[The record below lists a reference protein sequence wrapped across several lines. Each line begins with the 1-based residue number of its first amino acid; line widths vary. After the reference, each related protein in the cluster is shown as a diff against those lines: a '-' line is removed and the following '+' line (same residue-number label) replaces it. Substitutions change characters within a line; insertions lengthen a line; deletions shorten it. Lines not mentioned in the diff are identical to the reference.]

1 MNTSTLWRQVDKT
14 SGYLV
19 RYYLDQQTLTGKIS
33 HEKLNDYEHPSIH
46 NNTDCCWKIHKS
58 NPTITPSIHCY
69 IAHGIQI
76 LLHCFYCHLS
86 GIEDQNHLT
95 LGKPQLQGHGLQTWP
110 ILTVVIPLLTCI
122 FVIIRV
128 SNLVEV
134 PFLWVVWLLCNF
146 NMAQRTM
153 ILWLYVERRY
163 GLVYHH
169 TPLSF
174 NHEMTLQYHCSHI

>member
-1 MNTSTLWRQVDKT
+1 MIHLSFIVNWVLWSILQFGSLLSRSTDADKT
-14 SGYLV
+14 S
-19 RYYLDQQTLTGKIS
+19 
-33 HEKLNDYEHPSIH
+33 HETYNDYEHPSIH

-76 LLHCFYCHLS
+76 LLHCFDCHLS
-86 GIEDQNHLT
+86 GIEDLNHLT
-95 LGKPQLQGHGLQTWP
+95 LGKPQLQSRGWP
-110 ILTVVIPLLTCI
+110 ILTVVIPLSTCT

-134 PFLWVVWLLCNF
+134 PFLWIVWILCNY
-146 NMAQRTM
+146 NKAQRTM
-153 ILWLYVERRY
+153 IFWLCVERHY

-169 TPLSF
+169 TPL
-174 NHEMTLQYHCSHI
+174 LQSWNDTSIPL

>member
-1 MNTSTLWRQVDKT
+1 MIMNIHQYTTILTVVGRYTSPIRPLRHLFIAT
-14 SGYLV
+14 SHMGFK
-19 RYYLDQQTLTGKIS
+19 YYYTVSIVIYRALKI
-33 HEKLNDYEHPSIH
+33 K
-46 NNTDCCWKIHKS
+46 
-58 NPTITPSIHCY
+58 
-69 IAHGIQI
+69 
-76 LLHCFYCHLS
+76 
-86 GIEDQNHLT
+86 NHLT